1 MEYIS
6 LAVKRIKPFLNL
18 IVFLLVFTLSF
29 LIIVGTLKYTMPF
42 IIGLI
47 TASILKKPT
56 EAIIKKFNIDGNLAA
71 SISTLM
77 FYIITVTLLGFGV
90 VYFCSEIKDLATDG
104 YEYIYDN
111 GTNIN
116 VFIQDSL
123 SAFES
128 IDESILETLKSNIN
142 KLISDISNY
151 ALDFSMNIVNYIIN
165 VIQPFHILYQ

>member
-104 YEYIYDN
+104 YEYIM
-111 GTNIN
+111 IMEP
-116 VFIQDSL
+116 I
-123 SAFES
+123 
-128 IDESILETLKSNIN
+128 
-142 KLISDISNY
+142 
-151 ALDFSMNIVNYIIN
+151 
-165 VIQPFHILYQ
+165 